1 MKISLCNEV
10 IREMKF
16 EDQCRFCKSLGY
28 DGLELAPFTI
38 DENPHLIPSTK
49 RAQLRAAAANEGVPI
64 TGLHWLLISPKG
76 LSITSKELSVRQ
88 KTVEVMRGLVE
99 LCADLGGM
107 VLVHGSPL
115 QRNVLPDDNPSE
127 AWKRGFDCFSS
138 VAELTAQAGLI
149 YCVEPLAPQDTSFVN
164 TVEEAVGMVR
174 ALGYPAFRTMIDCY
188 AASHSESQSVPELIR
203 EWMPTGFLAHIHF
216 NDKNRRGPGQGET
229 RFGPI
234 LAALK
239 EMKYQGMVGVEPFD
253 YYPDGPT
260 CAAQAIGR
268 IRGILETLDD
278 A

>member
-28 DGLELAPFTI
+28 DGIELAPFTL
-38 DENPHLIPSTK
+38 DENPHLIPSAK
-49 RAQLRAAAANEGVPI
+49 RAQLRAAAANEGIPI

-99 LCADLGGM
+99 LCADLGGK

-115 QRNVLPDDNPSE
+115 QRKVLPDDNPSE
-127 AWKRGFDCFSS
+127 AWKRAFDCISS

-164 TVEEAVGMVR
+164 TVAEAVGMVR
-174 ALGYPAFRTMIDCY
+174 ALGNPAFRTMIDCF
-188 AASHSESQSVPELIR
+188 AASHSETQSVPELIR

-234 LAALK
+234 LAALQ
-239 EMKYQGMVGVEPFD
+239 EMKYQGTAGVEPFD

-268 IRGILETLDD
+268 IKGILETLDGI
-278 A
+278 